1 MVYCNISNSSF
12 SYKKK
17 MVQPT
22 PAKILVNIS
31 LDVELNNELLSWAIG
46 AAARPND
53 TIVALHILGKD
64 SSRKLESTTYS
75 KTSLRQAKAFV
86 ISMVGEFYETC
97 QSKQVNLEARVSSGS
112 SIGRGLIDEAISIG
126 ASYLV
131 VGGLRKRNQSQRSS
145 LGIMKYCFEH
155 APDYCS
161 VVTVGISRQSQQ
173 HLDSECSP
181 LEASSCQISSIR
193 PNKDAR
199 VGNDI
204 PLYKFFDSNIRE
216 EQSFRKKKNQQR
228 SPTQSSNDKPSPRAV
243 LDGPHG
249 IEEGYL
255 SHEES
260 SIAESPKMQL
270 KEQGRSNIWKH
281 LSPMRLL
288 FPFRSTFDGR
298 VRDRSQ
304 SFSDKE
310 NRQPSW
316 SCFSYEEISNA
327 TNHFHQ
333 AIAFADNI
341 VGRGGYAV
349 VYRGDL
355 CDGRTIAVKRLAK
368 DNTDENKQ
376 KEFLME
382 LGVLGHVCHP
392 NTACLIGCCFEN
404 GLHLIFEFSPNGNLS
419 SALHGKDCNMLEWPV
434 RYKIVI
440 GIARGLHYLHKC
452 CKRRIIHRDIKASN
466 VLLGPDFEPQITDF
480 GLAKWLPK
488 QWTHHSVIPIEG
500 TFGYLAPEYFMH
512 GIVDEKTDVFAFG
525 VLLLEII
532 TGRRPIDMS
541 KQSLMFWAKPLIE
554 SVNIEALADSKL
566 ESNYDVDEM
575 RRLVLTASYCIRQSS
590 LWRPSMNEVLQLLT
604 NGNDSEIAQ
613 NWRMHECKVDEID
626 DYTVDFDSRSSTN
639 QIFQDC

>member
-1 MVYCNISNSSF
+1 
-12 SYKKK
+12 
-17 MVQPT
+17 
-22 PAKILVNIS
+22 
-31 LDVELNNELLSWAIG
+31 
-46 AAARPND
+46 
-53 TIVALHILGKD
+53 
-64 SSRKLESTTYS
+64 
-75 KTSLRQAKAFV
+75 
-86 ISMVGEFYETC
+86 
-97 QSKQVNLEARVSSGS
+97 
-112 SIGRGLIDEAISIG
+112 
-126 ASYLV
+126 
-131 VGGLRKRNQSQRSS
+131 
-145 LGIMKYCFEH
+145 MKYCFEH

-181 LEASSCQISSIR
+181 LE
-193 PNKDAR
+193 
-199 VGNDI
+199 G
-204 PLYKFFDSNIRE
+204 

-341 VGRGGYAV
+341 VGQGGYAV

-355 CDGRTIAVKRLAK
+355 CDGRTIAVKRLEK

-382 LGVLGHVCHP
+382 VGVLGHVCHP
-392 NTACLIGCCFEN
+392 NTACLIGCCLEN

-512 GIVDEKTDVFAFG
+512 GIVDEKKDVFAFG

-541 KQSLMFWAKPLIE
+541 KQKSSEKHQVDLKSSEKMLTQLEDVGQQLAMTFSTDGFALAVGETYKSGGYQFERDQSMAKKKNGEDSACSQKYGVPNYGAAWAPTNNIFDKQKPMENDEQDSELSSLRKGLSLI
-554 SVNIEALADSKL
+554 SIFHHIHANAVNITLNSI
-566 ESNYDVDEM
+566 DVFNF
-575 RRLVLTASYCIRQSS
+575 LPT
-590 LWRPSMNEVLQLLT
+590 LQF
-604 NGNDSEIAQ
+604 
-613 NWRMHECKVDEID
+613 WFV
-626 DYTVDFDSRSSTN
+626 F
-639 QIFQDC
+639 

>member
-1 MVYCNISNSSF
+1 MNVKQVVFQRNKFSSEALSELSEMLKKHDGIKEMMFSESRIGSFGVGLLASALKINESLEELQIWEDSIVGPLISTVLARNRTMEIHVWSGGNGEKSSKVVEFEPSNS
-12 SYKKK
+12 
-17 MVQPT
+17 
-22 PAKILVNIS
+22 
-31 LDVELNNELLSWAIG
+31 
-46 AAARPND
+46 
-53 TIVALHILGKD
+53 ALHIYKLDLSGCCRVACALGWNTTVRSLDMTGIRLK
-64 SSRKLESTTYS
+64 SKWAKEFRWVLEQNQ
-75 KTSLRQAKAFV
+75 SLRE
-86 ISMVGEFYETC
+86 G
-97 QSKQVNLEARVSSGS
+97 
-112 SIGRGLIDEAISIG
+112 
-126 ASYLV
+126 
-131 VGGLRKRNQSQRSS
+131 
-145 LGIMKYCFEH
+145 
-155 APDYCS
+155 
-161 VVTVGISRQSQQ
+161 
-173 HLDSECSP
+173 
-181 LEASSCQISSIR
+181 
-193 PNKDAR
+193 
-199 VGNDI
+199 
-204 PLYKFFDSNIRE
+204 

-341 VGRGGYAV
+341 VGQGGYAV

-355 CDGRTIAVKRLAK
+355 CDGRTIAVKRLEK

-382 LGVLGHVCHP
+382 VGVLGHVCHP
-392 NTACLIGCCFEN
+392 NTACLIGCCLEN
-404 GLHLIFEFSPNGNLS
+404 GLHLILNFLQMETC
-419 SALHGKDCNMLEWPV
+419 HQ
-434 RYKIVI
+434 
-440 GIARGLHYLHKC
+440 HYM
-452 CKRRIIHRDIKASN
+452 
-466 VLLGPDFEPQITDF
+466 ITDF

-512 GIVDEKTDVFAFG
+512 GIVDEKKDVFEIWCSSTRDNNWEKAYRHVKAKWFEWDVPESSEKHQVDLKSSEKMLTQLEDVGQQLAMTFSTDGFALAVGGEKHKKVEDISLKGIRVWQKKKNGEDSACSQKYG
-525 VLLLEII
+525 VPSYGAAWAPTNNIFNKQKPMENDEQDSELSSLRKGLSLISIFHHIHANAINITLNSIDVFNFLPTRTILKKWIRYYIDDKGLQVDLQAVGLLI
-532 TGRRPIDMS
+532 
-541 KQSLMFWAKPLIE
+541 LIE
-554 SVNIEALADSKL
+554 
-566 ESNYDVDEM
+566 NY
-575 RRLVLTASYCIRQSS
+575 
-590 LWRPSMNEVLQLLT
+590 
-604 NGNDSEIAQ
+604 
-613 NWRMHECKVDEID
+613 
-626 DYTVDFDSRSSTN
+626 
-639 QIFQDC
+639 

>member
-1 MVYCNISNSSF
+1 
-12 SYKKK
+12 
-17 MVQPT
+17 
-22 PAKILVNIS
+22 
-31 LDVELNNELLSWAIG
+31 
-46 AAARPND
+46 
-53 TIVALHILGKD
+53 
-64 SSRKLESTTYS
+64 
-75 KTSLRQAKAFV
+75 
-86 ISMVGEFYETC
+86 
-97 QSKQVNLEARVSSGS
+97 
-112 SIGRGLIDEAISIG
+112 
-126 ASYLV
+126 
-131 VGGLRKRNQSQRSS
+131 
-145 LGIMKYCFEH
+145 MKYCFEH

-181 LEASSCQISSIR
+181 LEVQYG

-204 PLYKFFDSNIRE
+204 PLYKFFDLNIRG
-216 EQSFRKKKNQQR
+216 SNHSGRRRINNA
-228 SPTQSSNDKPSPRAV
+228 PTQSSNDKPSPRAV

-270 KEQGRSNIWKH
+270 KEQ
-281 LSPMRLL
+281 
-288 FPFRSTFDGR
+288 
-298 VRDRSQ
+298 
-304 SFSDKE
+304 
-310 NRQPSW
+310 
-316 SCFSYEEISNA
+316 
-327 TNHFHQ
+327 

-341 VGRGGYAV
+341 VGQGGYAV

-355 CDGRTIAVKRLAK
+355 CDGRTIAVKRLEK

-382 LGVLGHVCHP
+382 VGVLGHVCHP
-392 NTACLIGCCFEN
+392 NTACLIGCCLEN

-512 GIVDEKTDVFAFG
+512 GIVDEKKDVFAFG

-566 ESNYDVDEM
+566 EKSSEKHQVDLKSSEKMLTQLEDVG
-575 RRLVLTASYCIRQSS
+575 Q
-590 LWRPSMNEVLQLLT
+590 QLAMT
-604 NGNDSEIAQ
+604 
-613 NWRMHECKVDEID
+613 
-626 DYTVDFDSRSSTN
+626 FSTDG
-639 QIFQDC
+639 FALAVGGE